1 MAASTAVRVP
11 AENRKEQIL
20 NVAMTLF
27 ARQGF
32 EGTTTRQIAEGA
44 RVNEAIIFR
53 HFPTKEDLYWAIIQR
68 KCNNSGRAQMID
80 EKIAAGGSDMEIFS
94 AIATH
99 MLSRTRA
106 DENITRLLLFTALE
120 RHELSREFFRNFV
133 AQQYESLAGYIRGRV
148 AEGAFRPV
156 DPTLAARS
164 FLGMVVYHYLLQELF
179 GGKRQCDYDPKATGQ
194 MLAEL
199 WLRGMTVAPKHSN
212 GNNGFHNGSNGNGH
226 ARSARPAT
234 SQREAKTSRVRKLK

>member
-1 MAASTAVRVP
+1 
-11 AENRKEQIL
+11 
-20 NVAMTLF
+20 MTLF

-32 EGTTTRQIAEGA
+32 EGTTTRQIAEVA

-53 HFPTKEDLYWAIIQR
+53 HFPTKEDLYWAIIRR

-80 EKIAAGGSDMEIFS
+80 EKIAAGGTDLEIFS
-94 AIATH
+94 SIATH

-120 RHELSREFFRNFV
+120 RHELSQAFFRNFV

-148 AEGAFRPV
+148 ADGAFRHV

-179 GGKRQCDYDPKATGQ
+179 GGKRQCDYDPETTGR

-199 WLRGMTVAPKHSN
+199 WLRGMTVSSKHSN
-212 GNNGFHNGSNGNGH
+212 GNNGFSNGSNGNGH
-226 ARSARPAT
+226 SRSAKPAT
-234 SQREAKTSRVRKLK
+234 SQRVAKTSRVRNSK